1 MSVNF
6 YSTNCTQST
15 MSLNQKNYSWDKRIE
30 FIVRLMYD
38 IDNNGFLD
46 QKDFDC
52 MALRA
57 TVIEGKGDC
66 SEVRLAEY
74 QKVMRNLWDELSEL
88 ADFDKDGRIT
98 TEEFKDAVRKT
109 CVGKK
114 YGEFPQAMK
123 AFIDSN
129 FRLMD
134 VNSDGIIGIEEFR
147 YNAIQRLATDEIK
160 IVDDAFNSLLND
172 NDKKAGGMTI
182 ARYQDLYAEYMGNPE
197 FNNAVFLFGPLG
209 GEDE

>member
-6 YSTNCTQST
+6 YSTNPLQST
-15 MSLNQKNYSWDKRIE
+15 MSLEQKNYSWDKRIE

-66 SEVRLAEY
+66 SETRLAEY
-74 QKVMRNLWDELSEL
+74 QKVMRNLWGELSDL

-98 TEEFKDAVRKT
+98 TEEFKEAVRKT

-129 FRLMD
+129 FRIMD
-134 VNSDGIIGIEEFR
+134 VNNDGVIGLEEFR

-160 IVDDAFNSLLND
+160 IVDDAFNALLND

-182 ARYQDLYAEYMGNPE
+182 ARYQDLYAEYMGNPD
-197 FNNAVFLFGPLG
+197 FNNACFLFGPF
-209 GEDE
+209 GEEE

>member
-1 MSVNF
+1 MSINF
-6 YSTNCTQST
+6 YQTNNANQAT
-15 MSLNQKNYSWDKRIE
+15 MSLNQKFYSWDARIE

-57 TVIEGKGDC
+57 TVIEGKGDFC
-66 SEVRLAEY
+66 PTRLAEY
-74 QKVMRNLWDELSEL
+74 QNVMRNLWGELSDL

-98 TEEFKDAVRKT
+98 TEEFKEAVRKT
-109 CVGKK
+109 CCGKK
-114 YGEFPQAMK
+114 YGDFPQAMK

-134 VNSDGIIGIEEFR
+134 INTDGVIGIEEFR
-147 YNAIQRLATDEIK
+147 YNAIQRLATDNIK

-172 NDKKAGGMTI
+172 NDKKAGGLTI

-197 FNNAVFLFGPLG
+197 FNNACYLFGPLG
-209 GEDE
+209 EEE

>member
-6 YSTNCTQST
+6 YSTNPTQST
-15 MSLNQKNYSWDKRIE
+15 MSLNQKFYTWDKRIE

-57 TVIEGKGDC
+57 TIIEGKGDY
-66 SEVRLAEY
+66 SEARLADY
-74 QKVMRNLWDELSEL
+74 QKVMRNLWTELSDL
-88 ADFDKDGRIT
+88 ADFDRDGRIT

-129 FRLMD
+129 FTLMD
-134 VNSDGIIGIEEFR
+134 INSDGVIGIEEFR
-147 YNAIQRLATDEIK
+147 YNAIQRLATDNIK
-160 IVDDAFNSLLND
+160 IVDDAFNNLLND
-172 NDKKAGGMTI
+172 NDKKAGGMTL
-182 ARYQDLYAEYMGNPE
+182 ARYQDLYAEYMGNSE
-197 FNNAVFLFGPLG
+197 FNNACFLFGPLG
-209 GEDE
+209 GDEE